1 MIELLA
7 LMEDL
12 LKVPIDDAANS
23 LFRTGIAGFSVKIQY
38 LPFFYLSYIHEIVRV
53 TQSNLR
59 IIRITTDD
67 VKFFKSILFG

>member
-1 MIELLA
+1 MIGLLA

-12 LKVPIDDAANS
+12 LTVPIDDTANS
-23 LFRTGIAGFSVKIQY
+23 LFRTGIAGFSLKNLY

-59 IIRITTDD
+59 IFRITTDD